1 MAAKTQPQD
10 KDTPK
15 AKDDQPLIDKSG
27 QVPEAPVAPSPS
39 DGQADSDGAAE
50 KTSAENNDPEPEPE
64 KQQYLVT
71 GRTDVL
77 HNADLYTE
85 GDSLWL
91 NEDDAYSLL
100 KAGCIQPV
108 GR

>member
-10 KDTPK
+10 KDTQK
-15 AKDDQPLIDKSG
+15 AKDDQPLIDKSA
-27 QVPEAPVAPSPS
+27 QAPVAPSSS

-50 KTSAENNDPEPEPE
+50 KTSAENNDPAPEPE